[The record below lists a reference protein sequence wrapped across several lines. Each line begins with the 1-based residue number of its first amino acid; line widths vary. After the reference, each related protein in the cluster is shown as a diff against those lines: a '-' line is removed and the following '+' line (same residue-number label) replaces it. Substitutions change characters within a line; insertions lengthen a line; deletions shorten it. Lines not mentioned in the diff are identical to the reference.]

1 MHALVVAL
9 FLQILIVEY
18 LVERRQLLSPYF
30 VLIPELLS
38 TVVMIIVLLRLMNG
52 TRVNFDWRY
61 GLFIAVLLFTIAF
74 GWAVQDVPTGAM
86 LAGSRAYFKFL
97 PFFLL
102 PAVHQF
108 TKKQLRVQLGLLF
121 VLALLQTPLAFYQ
134 RFIEFGND
142 MHTGD
147 PVRGTLT
154 ASSSMSLLMLI
165 ALTGVV
171 ISYLRGR
178 LRIGAMVLLAAW
190 LFSSTT
196 INETKATLV
205 LLPLALLVPAFLMGR
220 RDVVRRLLPLAAVG
234 ALAVVAFVGVY
245 NYLIQFRQ
253 YPDSLGEFFSTQELR
268 YYLYT
273 GASNT
278 DEPYVGRFDSIELA
292 LKHTSAEPLK
302 LAFGYGA
309 GNVTESF
316 LPAFAGR
323 YWDYYLRFGVGQT
336 QITQWLWEVGA
347 VGLIAFLFLFYLVTR
362 DALQLARSKDENADI
377 GQLWVVAMIV
387 MTFGLLYKSLLTM
400 NDFGYLFWYFSGLV
414 ASRAAAIRRKSSQ
427 RVAHRAPASW
437 RLALDG
443 PPAHVKPAHVGGWR

>member
-1 MHALVVAL
+1 MQALVLAL
-9 FLQILIVEY
+9 FVQILVVEY
-18 LVERRQLLSPYF
+18 LVERRTLLSPYF

-38 TVVMIIVLLRLMNG
+38 AVAMIVVLLRLMNG
-52 TRVNFDWRY
+52 TRVSIDWRY
-61 GLFIAVLLFTIAF
+61 GLFIVVLLFTIAF

-102 PAVHQF
+102 PAVHNF
-108 TKKQLRVQLGLLF
+108 TPRQLRVQFGLLF

-165 ALTGVV
+165 TVAGVV
-171 ISYLRGR
+171 IAYLRGR
-178 LRIGAMVLLAAW
+178 LRLGAMLLLAAW

-205 LLPLALLVPAFLMGR
+205 LLPLALLVPPFLMGK

-234 ALAVVAFVGVY
+234 ALAVTAFVGVY
-245 NYLIQFRQ
+245 NSFIQYRQ
-253 YPDSLGEFFSTQELR
+253 YPDSIGEFFSTEELR

-273 GASNT
+273 GAANT
-278 DEPYVGRFDSIELA
+278 DQPYVGRFDSIELA

-323 YWDYYLRFGVGQT
+323 YWDYYLRFGIGQT

-362 DALQLARSKDENADI
+362 DALQLARSKDEAADI
-377 GQLWVVAMIV
+377 GQLWVVAMMV
-387 MTFGLLYKSLLTM
+387 MTFALLYKSLLSM
-400 NDFGYLFWYFSGLV
+400 NDFGYLFFYFSGLV
-414 ASRAAAIRRKSSQ
+414 ASRAAAIRRKAAR
-427 RVAHRAPASW
+427 RVTHRVPESW
-437 RLALDG
+437 RLAIDG
-443 PPAHVKPAHVGGWR
+443 PHAHVKG

>member
-1 MHALVVAL
+1 MQALVVAL
-9 FLQILIVEY
+9 FLQILVVEY

-38 TVVMIIVLLRLMNG
+38 GIVMIIVLLRLMNG
-52 TRVNFDWRY
+52 TRVNLDWRY
-61 GLFIAVLLFTIAF
+61 GVFIAVLLFTIAF

-245 NYLIQFRQ
+245 NYLIQFRE

-268 YYLYT
+268 HYLYT
-273 GASNT
+273 GAANT

-292 LKHTSAEPLK
+292 LEHTSAEPLK

-316 LPAFAGR
+316 LPQFAGR
-323 YWDYYLRFGVGQT
+323 YWDYYLRFGIGQT
-336 QITQWLWEVGA
+336 QVTQWLWEVGA
-347 VGLIAFLFLFYLVTR
+347 IGLAAFLFLYYLVTR

-400 NDFGYLFWYFSGLV
+400 NDLGYLFWYFSGLV
-414 ASRAAAIRRKSSQ
+414 ASRAAAVRRKASQ

-437 RLALDG
+437 RLAMDG
-443 PPAHVKPAHVGGWR
+443 PPAHVKPAHVEGLR

>member
-38 TVVMIIVLLRLMNG
+38 TIVMIIVLLRLMNG

-316 LPAFAGR
+316 LPQFAGR
-323 YWDYYLRFGVGQT
+323 YWDYYLRFGIGQT
-336 QITQWLWEVGA
+336 QVTQWLWEVGA
-347 VGLIAFLFLFYLVTR
+347 IGLAAFLFLYYLVTR
-362 DALQLARSKDENADI
+362 DALQLARSKDENADL

-414 ASRAAAIRRKSSQ
+414 ASRAAAVRRKASQ

-437 RLALDG
+437 RLAMDG
-443 PPAHVKPAHVGGWR
+443 PPAHVKPAHVEGWR

>member
-38 TVVMIIVLLRLMNG
+38 TIVMIIVLLRLMNG

-61 GLFIAVLLFTIAF
+61 GVFIAVLLFTIAF

-178 LRIGAMVLLAAW
+178 LRIGAMVLLAGW

-316 LPAFAGR
+316 LPQFAGR
-323 YWDYYLRFGVGQT
+323 YWDYYLRFGIGQT
-336 QITQWLWEVGA
+336 QVTQWLWEVGA
-347 VGLIAFLFLFYLVTR
+347 IGLAAFLFLYYLVTR
-362 DALQLARSKDENADI
+362 DALQLARSKDENADL

-400 NDFGYLFWYFSGLV
+400 NDFGFLFWYFSGLV
-414 ASRAAAIRRKSSQ
+414 ASRAAAIRRKASL
-427 RVAHRAPASW
+427 RVSHRAPASW
-437 RLALDG
+437 RLAIDG
-443 PPAHVKPAHVGGWR
+443 PPAHVKG

>member
-1 MHALVVAL
+1 MQALVLAL
-9 FLQILIVEY
+9 FVQILVVEY
-18 LVERRQLLSPYF
+18 LVERRTLLSPYF

-38 TVVMIIVLLRLMNG
+38 AIAMIVVLLRLMNG
-52 TRVNFDWRY
+52 TRVSIDWRY
-61 GLFIAVLLFTIAF
+61 GLFIVVLLFTIAF

-102 PAVHQF
+102 PAVHNF
-108 TKKQLRVQLGLLF
+108 TPRQLRVQFGLLF

-165 ALTGVV
+165 TVAGVV
-171 ISYLRGR
+171 IAYLRGR
-178 LRIGAMVLLAAW
+178 LRLGAMLLLAAW

-205 LLPLALLVPAFLMGR
+205 LLPLALLVPPFLMGK

-234 ALAVVAFVGVY
+234 ALAVTAFVGVY
-245 NYLIQFRQ
+245 NSFIQYRQ
-253 YPDSLGEFFSTQELR
+253 YPDSIGEFFSTEELR

-273 GASNT
+273 GAANT
-278 DEPYVGRFDSIELA
+278 DQPYVGRFDSIELA

-323 YWDYYLRFGVGQT
+323 YWDYYLRFGIGQT

-362 DALQLARSKDENADI
+362 DALQLARSKDEAADI
-377 GQLWVVAMIV
+377 GQLWVVAMMV
-387 MTFGLLYKSLLTM
+387 MTFGLLYKSLLSM
-400 NDFGYLFWYFSGLV
+400 NDFGYLFFYFSGLV
-414 ASRAAAIRRKSSQ
+414 ASRAAAIRRKAAR
-427 RVAHRAPASW
+427 RVTHRVPESW
-437 RLALDG
+437 RLAIDG
-443 PPAHVKPAHVGGWR
+443 PHAHVKG